1 MLVVETTIILKSNY
15 EATQL
20 VKKGCKWDNNAQPV
34 FYSGGNIPVYVA
46 FNPNASSGSHNF
58 TKNSNEQNSLLKS
71 GWEYGAVAWTSETWI
86 TPKPQPSWKPGVSR
100 FYTIPGIAHTVFGDN
115 IMEEAD
121 VNKLGPVTLKVDADL
136 DLTGSGRGYH
146 GKLMIGDMGGDNV
159 SFGIQYDAKSG
170 LDDGLV
176 KGCIYQK
183 MLQTEEYMKEGM
195 LCMSLM
201 VLHQLVKQYISA

>member
-1 MLVVETTIILKSNY
+1 M
-15 EATQL
+15 A
-20 VKKGCKWDNNAQPV
+20 
-34 FYSGGNIPVYVA
+34 
-46 FNPNASSGSHNF
+46 
-58 TKNSNEQNSLLKS
+58 
-71 GWEYGAVAWTSETWI
+71 I
-86 TPKPQPSWKPGVSR
+86 TSWKKQ
-100 FYTIPGIAHTVFGDN
+100 
-115 IMEEAD
+115 
-121 VNKLGPVTLKVDADL
+121 NKLGPVTLKVDADL

-183 MLQTEEYMKEGM
+183 MLQTEECMKEGM

>member
-1 MLVVETTIILKSNY
+1 M
-15 EATQL
+15 
-20 VKKGCKWDNNAQPV
+20 KKGWKWDNNAQPV